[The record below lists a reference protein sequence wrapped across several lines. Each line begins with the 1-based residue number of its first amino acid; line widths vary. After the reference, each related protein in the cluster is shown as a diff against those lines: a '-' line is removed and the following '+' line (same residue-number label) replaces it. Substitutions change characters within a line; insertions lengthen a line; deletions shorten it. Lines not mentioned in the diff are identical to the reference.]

1 MTLGR
6 IKARGVMGLCVGKV
20 MEHKQQKMEHKNIS
34 QCRFRIMDG
43 WQYTPDLKLITA
55 ALCCIWVLYMYW
67 HAHDLTQK
75 CKQTAEHSWEL
86 QDLKPGHYAVQRAYK
101 STRAHTQTLPA
112 ANSLWSSGCL
122 PSWDRFV
129 RVVTLASDQHN
140 IFCNMFENVSI
151 CTCTLA
157 ISWDPWPIC
166 IQVRKKK
173 TYEIKHNIIW

>member
-1 MTLGR
+1 MTSLDDFGENQS
-6 IKARGVMGLCVGKV
+6 KRGYGSLCGKSDGTQTTEDGTQ
-20 MEHKQQKMEHKNIS
+20 EHQSMSIS
-34 QCRFRIMDG
+34 DNG
-43 WQYTPDLKLITA
+43 WLTIYTRLETHH
-55 ALCCIWVLYMYW
+55 CCIWVLYMYW

-86 QDLKPGHYAVQRAYK
+86 QDLKTGHYAVQRAYK
-101 STRAHTQTLPA
+101 STCARTHTQTLPA

-122 PSWDRFV
+122 PNWDRFV
-129 RVVTLASDQHN
+129 RAVTLASDQHN

-166 IQVRKKK
+166 RQVRKK
-173 TYEIKHNIIW
+173 NIHMK